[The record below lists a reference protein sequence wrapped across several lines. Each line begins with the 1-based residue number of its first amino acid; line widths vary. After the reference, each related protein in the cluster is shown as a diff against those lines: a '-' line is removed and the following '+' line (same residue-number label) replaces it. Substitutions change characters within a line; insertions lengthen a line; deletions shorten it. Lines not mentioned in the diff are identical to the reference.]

1 MCIELY
7 INKILV
13 FSQCDEIN
21 NVSPYRNL
29 TYDNLTSSNST
40 YSGSL
45 VENKN
50 FTPPMN
56 YTYFPNYTQVHST
69 HDFLNYT
76 NFTNITNTPDSYLLN
91 GTYNT
96 SHSLNN
102 MTVIKNGRVPSTT
115 PVPNITVNETLPI
128 ASDAPA
134 DFDERPYET
143 TAEVVLKIIIP
154 LVILAIIWI
163 SIIICR
169 NKKKTKVQC
178 VKMIENPYFG
188 ADVET
193 PKEDKILNKTEIEH
207 KDPDVKPN
215 IEHKDPDIKNQP
227 KNHEES
233 STEPR
238 L

>member
-13 FSQCDEIN
+13 FSQCEESVN
-21 NVSPYRNL
+21 TS
-29 TYDNLTSSNST
+29 LTSSNST
-40 YSGSL
+40 HNNSIFEKINSTQSL
-45 VENKN
+45 
-50 FTPPMN
+50 N
-56 YTYFPNYTQVHST
+56 YTYFPNYTRVNST

-76 NFTNITNTPDSYLLN
+76 NFTNTTNTSELPLFN

-96 SHSLNN
+96 SNSLGN
-102 MTVIKNGRVPSTT
+102 MSVIQIEKVPSTT
-115 PVPNITVNETLPI
+115 PVPNITVNKTLPM

-134 DFDERPYET
+134 ADFDETPYET
-143 TAEVVLKIIIP
+143 TAEAVLKIVVP
-154 LVILAIIWI
+154 LAILAIIWI
-163 SIIICR
+163 CIIICR
-169 NKKKTKVQC
+169 KKNKTKVQC

-188 ADVET
+188 ADLET

-207 KDPDVKPN
+207 KDPDMKPN
-215 IEHKDPDIKNQP
+215 IEHKDPDIKSQP
-227 KNHEES
+227 KNHQDS